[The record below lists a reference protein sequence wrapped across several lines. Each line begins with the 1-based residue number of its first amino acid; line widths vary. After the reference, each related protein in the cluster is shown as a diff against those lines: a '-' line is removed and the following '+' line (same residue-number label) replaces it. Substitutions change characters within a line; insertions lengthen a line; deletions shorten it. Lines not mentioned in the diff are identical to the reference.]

1 MATILIVDDSPTVR
15 RMLEFT
21 LRKQGYTVLAAMNG
35 LEALAKLA
43 ETAVDLVIT
52 DVSMPELD
60 GISLLRQIRADAR
73 WHTLPVVMLTVS
85 GQVEDQMEAQQHGA
99 NGFLTKPASSSELL
113 GTVRTFVQKDW

>member
-21 LRKQGYTVLAAMNG
+21 LRKQGYMVLAAMNG

-60 GISLLRQIRADAR
+60 GIALLKEIRADGR
-73 WHTLPVVMLTVS
+73 WPTLPVVMLTVS
-85 GQVEDQMEAQQHGA
+85 GQVQDQLEAQRHGA
-99 NGFLTKPASSSELL
+99 NGFLTKPASSSELIQ
-113 GTVRTFVQKDW
+113 TVQGFVGQG

>member
-35 LEALAKLA
+35 REALAQLA
-43 ETAVDLVIT
+43 ETAVDLVIS

-60 GISLLRQIRADAR
+60 GIALLQQIRADAR
-73 WHTLPVVMLTVS
+73 WQGLPVIMLTVS
-85 GQVEDQMEAQQHGA
+85 GQVQDKLEAQQHGA
-99 NGFLTKPASSSELL
+99 DGFLTKPASSSELIE
-113 GTVRTFVQKDW
+113 TVAGFILKK